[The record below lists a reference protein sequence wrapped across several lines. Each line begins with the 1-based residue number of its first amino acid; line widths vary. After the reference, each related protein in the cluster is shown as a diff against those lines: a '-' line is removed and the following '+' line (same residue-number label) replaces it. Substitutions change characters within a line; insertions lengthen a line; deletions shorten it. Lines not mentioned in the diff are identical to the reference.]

1 VAGAAAPLI
10 GVMPRD
16 RASRSLGAALL
27 ASVLLHALALATLP
41 SLRELAARLPPS
53 PAPLIARLAQR
64 EAPPAASAPEHE
76 VSKPA
81 PPKPAAPKPQ
91 AAVAGPLP
99 AAASPMLLPQ
109 EPSPKPA
116 ARPLAA
122 PALQPAPATP
132 VQSAPPASAP
142 SPASAA
148 APAASGVLS
157 RLESLPVPAAPP
169 GPDPGA
175 LERYR
180 LQLVTVAA
188 RFKRY
193 PRAAI
198 DNNWEGAVVVR
209 MTVGADGRIAALGIA
224 QSSGHE
230 VLDQQAL
237 EMFRTANRYVPVPAE
252 LAGRAFELE
261 LRAIYSLRDQPAG

>member
-1 VAGAAAPLI
+1 
-10 GVMPRD
+10 MPRD
-16 RASRSLGAALL
+16 RASRSLGAAVL
-27 ASVLLHALALATLP
+27 ASVVLHALALALLP
-41 SLRELAARLPPS
+41 SLRELAAQLPPS

-64 EAPPAASAPEHE
+64 EAPPAESASDRDAP
-76 VSKPA
+76 KPAPPQPA
-81 PPKPAAPKPQ
+81 PPKPAAPKPTP
-91 AAVAGPLP
+91 AAVKTPLP
-99 AAASPMLLPQ
+99 TASPLSPPLAQESLRKAAAQ
-109 EPSPKPA
+109 
-116 ARPLAA
+116 PLAA
-122 PALQPAPATP
+122 PAPQSAPATP
-132 VQSAPPASAP
+132 VQSALPATEPSAT
-142 SPASAA
+142 SAA
-148 APAASGVLS
+148 APAASGVLA
-157 RLESLPVPAAPP
+157 RLDSLPVPAAPP

-209 MTVGADGRIAALGIA
+209 MAIGADGRIAALGVA

-230 VLDQQAL
+230 VLDRQAL
-237 EMFRTANRYVPVPAE
+237 EMFRTAKPFVQLPTE

-261 LRAIYSLRDQPAG
+261 LRAIYSLRDQPSG